1 MPIIHRVSRFIVSSS
16 FAICLGYTLMSG
28 TAMGQGAT
36 EDVAVLTALNQRY
49 LESYRTGDVQWFADN
64 ITEDFREAA
73 PDGTIL
79 NKDQFLAKIATRAG
93 GVTDGVVAGELEI
106 RLFPD
111 LAIIHAIPES
121 VASDGTPRR
130 GGRYTDVYARIN
142 GRWLCV
148 TAHLG
153 GN

>member
-1 MPIIHRVSRFIVSSS
+1 MGTKHRVAGFIVTCS
-16 FAICLGYTLMSG
+16 FAICLGFMLMSG
-28 TAMGQGAT
+28 NVSGQSAA
-36 EDVAVLTALNQRY
+36 EDLAVLTALNQRY
-49 LESYRTGDVQWFADN
+49 LESYRTGDVQWFAEN
-64 ITEDFREAA
+64 IDQDFRETA
-73 PDGTIL
+73 PNGTIL
-79 NKDQFLAKIATRAG
+79 DREQFLAKIATRAG

-106 RLFPD
+106 RLFAD

-130 GGRYTDVYARIN
+130 GGRYTDVYARRD